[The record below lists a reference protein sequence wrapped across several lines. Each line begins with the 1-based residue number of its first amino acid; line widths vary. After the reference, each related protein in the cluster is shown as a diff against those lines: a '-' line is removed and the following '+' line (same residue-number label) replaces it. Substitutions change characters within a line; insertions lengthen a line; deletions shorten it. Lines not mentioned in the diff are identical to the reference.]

1 MTTRQHFRGG
11 VATIWVLVV
20 LSALVAVIA
29 TTTST
34 YVMVRR
40 AQRNR
45 EYKLQSEW
53 LARSGIEL
61 AAARLLADPKD
72 YRGEK
77 VQLIPNSQVEIEV
90 KAEADG
96 VFEVVSSARYP
107 TYNGSKA
114 SERAQKRVFR
124 RVVEGDKARL
134 EVIAPTP

>member
-1 MTTRQHFRGG
+1 MRQRRIPQVAKNGRRGGDAPAQPGRGTQGRGSDGNRGGTPGGWPMTTRQHSRAG

-61 AAARLLADPKD
+61 AAARLLAD
-72 YRGEK
+72 
-77 VQLIPNSQVEIEV
+77 
-90 KAEADG
+90 
-96 VFEVVSSARYP
+96 
-107 TYNGSKA
+107 
-114 SERAQKRVFR
+114 
-124 RVVEGDKARL
+124 
-134 EVIAPTP
+134 